1 VSDIEGMLKKNPPW
15 RQRLVKAFSIC
26 AHTAPALKDLSVTT
40 TSHKR
45 FDPVTLRRTVIEMA
59 YAGSTGHIAP
69 AFSIIEILAVLYRS
83 HLNLGDGR
91 PDSPGRDYLILSK
104 GHGIMA
110 QYACMHE
117 LGWLTS
123 QDLSRYFSD
132 GTVLKGLS
140 DAHVPGVETT
150 SGSMGHGLSVGVGLA
165 WAAKRRGTK
174 QRCFVIVG
182 DGEMNEG
189 PIWEAFLFAAHW
201 ELSNLIVIIDN
212 NGLQAMGRV
221 EEVLRL
227 GNIAKKL
234 QAFGFE
240 TREVN
245 GHDESALDAAL
256 RQLDNLDPPRPRAI
270 VAKTVKGYGVSF
282 MHDNNIWHYT
292 RLTPETYR
300 AAVAELDASKKKA
313 GSL

>member
-1 VSDIEGMLKKNPPW
+1 M
-15 RQRLVKAFSIC
+15 
-26 AHTAPALKDLSVTT
+26 TAE
-40 TSHKR
+40 HHRR

-83 HLNLGDGR
+83 HLNLVDGT
-91 PDSPGRDYLILSK
+91 PNCPGRDYLILSK
-104 GHGIMA
+104 GHGVMA

-117 LGWLTS
+117 LGWLS
-123 QDLSRYFSD
+123 SEDLARYFSD
-132 GTVLKGLS
+132 GTALKGLS
-140 DAHVPGVETT
+140 DAHTPGVETT

-165 WAAKRRGTK
+165 WAAKRHRTA

-189 PIWEAFLFAAHW
+189 SIWEAFLFAAHW
-201 ELSNLIVIIDN
+201 GLSNLTVIIDN

-221 EEVLRL
+221 EEILRL
-227 GNIAKKL
+227 GSIAEKL

-245 GHDESALDAAL
+245 GHDEAALDLAL
-256 RQLDNLDPPRPRAI
+256 QQLGKLGSTRPRAI

-282 MHDNNIWHYT
+282 MHDNNVWHYT
-292 RLTPETYR
+292 RLTPDTYR
-300 AAVAELDASKKKA
+300 AAVSELDGNKESAT
-313 GSL
+313 SLK

>member
-1 VSDIEGMLKKNPPW
+1 MTPEPY
-15 RQRLVKAFSIC
+15 R
-26 AHTAPALKDLSVTT
+26 
-40 TSHKR
+40 R
-45 FDPVTLRRTVIEMA
+45 FDPVTLRRTVIKMA

-83 HLNLGDGR
+83 HLNLGDGS
-91 PDSPGRDYLILSK
+91 PKSPGRDYLILSK
-104 GHGIMA
+104 GHGVMA

-117 LGWLTS
+117 LGWLS
-123 QDLSRYFSD
+123 SVDLDRYFSD

-165 WAAKRRGTK
+165 WAAKRFGTN
-174 QRCFVIVG
+174 QRCFAIVG
-182 DGEMNEG
+182 DGELNEG
-189 PIWEAFLFAAHW
+189 PIWEALLFAAHW
-201 ELSNLIVIIDN
+201 GLSNLIVIIDN

-227 GNIAKKL
+227 GSIAEKL

-245 GHDESALDAAL
+245 GHDEAALDAAL
-256 RQLDNLDPPRPRAI
+256 QQLNKLDSPRPRAI

-292 RLTPETYR
+292 RLTPDTYR
-300 AAVAELDASKKKA
+300 AAMAELDGNKRKA